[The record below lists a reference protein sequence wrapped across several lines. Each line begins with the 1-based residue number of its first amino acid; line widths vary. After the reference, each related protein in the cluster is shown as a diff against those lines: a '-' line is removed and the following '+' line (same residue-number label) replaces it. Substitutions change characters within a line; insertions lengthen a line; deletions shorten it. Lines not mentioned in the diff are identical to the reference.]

1 MKIFKV
7 PAAAVLLS
15 GALLISNSLFA
26 QQVNK
31 TVSVNNFSEITVSSG
46 IDLYLTQAGAES
58 AKIVGDKELAD
69 KVLIEKDGNSLRI
82 KFKESTNWSAF
93 FRKQGQ
99 VKVYVNV
106 KTLKALHASGG
117 SDVYGQNA
125 IKTDKIDL
133 HTSGGSDVKVNLIC
147 KDITIESSGGS
158 DLYLSGSAEN
168 MDLRSSGGSD
178 VHAEKFSVDY
188 AKVNSSGGSDAN
200 IHVNK
205 ALEANASGGSD
216 IRFSGNAAYK
226 KTSDSKSGSVRRID

>member
-1 MKIFKV
+1 MKILKV
-7 PAAAVLLS
+7 PAALLLS

-26 QQVNK
+26 QQVTK
-31 TVSVNNFSEITVSSG
+31 TVSVNNFREITVSSG
-46 IDLYLTQAGAES
+46 IDLYLTQAATEGAR
-58 AKIVGDKELAD
+58 IVGDKELAE
-69 KVLIEKDGNSLRI
+69 KVLVEKDGSSLRI
-82 KFKESTNWSAF
+82 KFRENTSWSGL

-106 KTLKALHASGG
+106 KTLNALHASGG

-125 IKTDKIDL
+125 IKTDRIAL
-133 HTSGGSDVKVNLIC
+133 HTSGGSDVKMNLEC

-178 VHAEKFSVDY
+178 VNAEKFSVDY
-188 AKVNSSGGSDAN
+188 AKVNSSGGSDAT

-226 KTSDSKSGSVRRID
+226 KTSDSKSGSVKRID